1 MNSPAD
7 AQIGTESLVDVPGPK
22 IGPPRANPPA
32 AASLAWFCAWAA
44 SFAAPVTAFHTDN
57 TKSLIRSRKPITA
70 FTPAEKTLVIVSHMD
85 CAAEVI
91 PPHTACAIAAIC
103 ANTAVATA
111 TRTCQPCDTNAK
123 PAWKVD

>member
-44 SFAAPVTAFHTDN
+44 SFAAPMIAFHTDSA
-57 TKSLIRSRKPITA
+57 KSLIRCRKPITA
-70 FTPAEKTLVIVSHMD
+70 FTPAEKAPVIVSHMD
-85 CAAEVI
+85 CAADVI
-91 PPHTACAIAAIC
+91 ADHIACA
-103 ANTAVATA
+103 TPKT
-111 TRTCQPCDTNAK
+111 
-123 PAWKVD
+123 